1 MTYLTAQGEFC
12 QPNLPEASNIE
23 NKELVRKIATRVV
36 DGYVIQRENVDAI
49 FNNLLAAETAAEEE
63 ARRQTDN
70 DKTFASKGK
79 QMRDAMRGAMQSPWT
94 VGFISAWLY
103 SYYKPSNIQS
113 LVKKNMF

>member
-1 MTYLTAQGEFC
+1 MCA
-12 QPNLPEASNIE
+12 
-23 NKELVRKIATRVV
+23 KIATRVV

-94 VGFISAWLY
+94 VGWTVGFISAWLY

-113 LVKKNMF
+113 LVKKTMFYKLGKRKRAIEGGGGRRA